1 MDQQQEELL
10 KKLLEFYK
18 TRYSGTELETKFN
31 DACEDLIS
39 TGDIKKAVYMK
50 FCVDNDVEPRV
61 KKVITPRP
69 SSSSSSSSY
78 GYDGCGGGGYRRSS
92 C

>member
-1 MDQQQEELL
+1 MDQQLELL
-10 KKLLEFYK
+10 TKLLAFYK
-18 TRYSGTELETKFN
+18 SRYSGAELETKFN
-31 DACEDLIS
+31 DACEDLLS

-50 FCVDNDVEPRV
+50 FCVDNDIEPRV
-61 KKVITPRP
+61 KKVIP
-69 SSSSSSSSY
+69 SSPSSSSSSSY

>member
-1 MDQQQEELL
+1 MDQQEELL

-18 TRYSGTELETKFN
+18 KRYSGTELETKFN

-61 KKVITPRP
+61 KKVITPSS

>member
-1 MDQQQEELL
+1 MDQQLELL
-10 KKLLEFYK
+10 TKLLAFYK
-18 TRYSGTELETKFN
+18 GRYSGSELETKFN
-31 DACEDLIS
+31 DACEDLLS

-61 KKVITPRP
+61 KKVVTPRP
-69 SSSSSSSSY
+69 SSSSSSSY
-78 GYDGCGGGGYRRSS
+78 GYDGCGGGYRRSS

>member
-1 MDQQQEELL
+1 MDQQLELL
-10 KKLLEFYK
+10 TKLLAFYK
-18 TRYSGTELETKFN
+18 GRYSGAELETKFN
-31 DACEDLIS
+31 DACEDLLS

-61 KKVITPRP
+61 KKVVAPRP
-69 SSSSSSSSY
+69 SSSSSSY
-78 GYDGCGGGGYRRSS
+78 GYDGCGGGYRRSS